1 MTAPSV
7 KGERGIFVI
16 VLNGNISFLTYREK
30 DFIFL
35 LFSKILF
42 RNS

>member
-1 MTAPSV
+1 MEAPSV
-7 KGERGIFVI
+7 KGDTGIFVI

-30 DFIFL
+30 DFIFR
-35 LFSKILF
+35 LFQKILF